1 MKMKKNNY
9 LVLLCC
15 LFITQ
20 GIFAQNMHRSITIGT
35 NVVDFINKTVVLKN
49 VSGNNEYYMLAT
61 YKLSGTNQKYQMVFI
76 RLSSTF
82 AVLDT
87 RFYSNSSYDFYV
99 NDLIVD
105 PNLDFGFCGYIIDN
119 SVKKGLVGKITGS
132 SPYTMTAKYLLNT
145 LNSTELT
152 SLGYVPMS
160 SGFTY
165 NYTGVYQYQQMFGKI
180 NSTFATPVAKYYA
193 YTGSLFTDN
202 AMFVGSTVTDN
213 RAISVSTMGNNNS
226 GMVIT
231 GTNALLTSIS
241 SSLITIPTPYTTEG
255 DAVVG
260 KISANNYAVAIGI
273 RDNSSPTSLV
283 GFLLVK
289 LYFNCSGGVVTINI
303 LDQKMYFFGP
313 EKCLVTDICY
323 DPDEMKICVS
333 GRLIQT
339 SYGRPYIAKINV
351 SDFTDASARYFAYGF
366 TDNNTQGYDLN
377 KIIYNQDDYGIVSA
391 GNIRFTTGTQNAG
404 IYAIEGYQSPVW
416 ESGTCGDEDLII
428 ANTTCTL
435 TQTSPTAVQTVPAY
449 TPTNINNITQTTTPA
464 ATSQSQCE
472 GYYGYSVHRPI
483 HRIISS
489 ETSEITVL
497 AKENNTLQISGAET
511 GSTYRIYGM
520 TGNCVAN
527 GTIDANG
534 LVGYDFLNSGMYIIA
549 ISNHN
554 ELLKTFKLIRL

>member
-1 MKMKKNNY
+1 MKMKKFNY

-20 GIFAQNMHRSITIGT
+20 GIFAQNMHRAVTIGT
-35 NVVDFINKTVVLKN
+35 NVVDFVNKTVVLKN
-49 VSGNNEYYMLAT
+49 VSGDNEYYMLAT

-87 RFYSNSSYDFYV
+87 RFYSYSSYDFYV

-119 SVKKGLVGKITGS
+119 GVKKGLIGKITGS
-132 SPYTMTAKYLLNT
+132 SPYTMTAKYLQNSLNG
-145 LNSTELT
+145 TELT
-152 SLGYVPMS
+152 SIGYVPMS
-160 SGFTY
+160 INFAY

-180 NSTFATPVAKYYA
+180 NNTFAVPVAKYYA

-202 AMFVGSTVTDN
+202 AMFVGNTVSDN
-213 RAISVSTMGNNNS
+213 RAISVSSMGNNNRQL
-226 GMVIT
+226 VIT
-231 GTNALLTSIS
+231 GTNALFTTIN
-241 SSLITIPTPYTTEG
+241 SSLFTISTPYSIEG
-255 DAVVG
+255 DAVIG

-283 GFLLVK
+283 GFLLIK
-289 LYFNCSGGVVTINI
+289 LYFNCSGGTVTINI

-313 EKCLVTDICY
+313 DKCLVTDICY

-333 GRLIQT
+333 GRLIQS

-351 SDFTDASARYFAYGF
+351 ADFTDASARYFAYGF

-377 KIIYNQDDYGIVSA
+377 KIIYNQDDYGIVAA
-391 GNIRFTTGTQNAG
+391 GNIRFTTGSQNAG

-416 ESGTCGDEDLII
+416 ESGTCGDEDLTIT
-428 ANTTCTL
+428 NTTCTPPV
-435 TQTSPTAVQTVPAY
+435 QTNPTAVQTVPAY
-449 TPTNINNITQTTTPA
+449 TVGTIIIAQTTTPT

-483 HRIISS
+483 HKIV
-489 ETSEITVL
+489 TSENTEITIL
-497 AKENNTLQISGAET
+497 AKENNTLQIFGAET
-511 GSTYRIYGM
+511 GSTYRLYGM

-534 LVGYDFLNSGMYIIA
+534 LVGYDFLKSGMYVIA

-554 ELLKTFKLIRL
+554 ELLKTFKFIRL